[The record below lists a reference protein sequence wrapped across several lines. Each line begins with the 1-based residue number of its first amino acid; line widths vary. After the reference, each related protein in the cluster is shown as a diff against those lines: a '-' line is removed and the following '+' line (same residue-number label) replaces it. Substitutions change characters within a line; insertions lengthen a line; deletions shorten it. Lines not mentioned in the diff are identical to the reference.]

1 MEKRKTIFNYISEIF
16 AVYGIIVAIYV
27 LLSLFIG
34 DYVGGYSSMFRLGN
48 KGLSNATL
56 LQLLLL
62 ATIII
67 AVRNIFLTDRWIKKM
82 PIISRNILFFLTII
96 VVMIVM
102 IVLFDWFPINDWQA
116 WVGFFISYTVSMSV
130 SVLISRLKE
139 RAENDKLKTA
149 LDKYNKK

>member
-1 MEKRKTIFNYISEIF
+1 MEKRKTIFNYISEVF
-16 AVYGIIVAIYV
+16 AVYGIIVTIYV

-34 DYVGGYSSMFRLGN
+34 DYVGEYSSMFRLGN

-67 AVRNIFLTDRWIKKM
+67 AVRNVFLTDRWIKRM
-82 PIISRNILFFLTII
+82 SIILRNILFFITII
-96 VVMIVM
+96 VVMIIM
-102 IVLFDWFPINDWQA
+102 IVSFDWFPVNDWQA
-116 WVGFFISYTVSMSV
+116 WVGFLISYTVSMGV
-130 SVLISRLKE
+130 SVLVSRLKE
-139 RAENDKLKTA
+139 RAENDKLQVA